1 MGKKKTMSG
10 CFCLYGEV
18 RCMIGTMGLILMVM
32 MMGVDGNSIGA
43 NWGTQATHP
52 LDGEIVVQ
60 MLKDNGISKVKLFE
74 PDVNALKALGKSGVE
89 VMIGIPNDL
98 LAALSTDVSAAEKW
112 VSKNLSSYV
121 SSHGVNVRYVA
132 VGNEP
137 FLKTL
142 NGTYDAM
149 TLPALQNIQSALIK
163 AGLANQVK
171 VTIPLNADVYQT
183 SSNVPSGGDFRS
195 DINDLMLKIVKFL
208 NDNACPITINIYP
221 FISLYND
228 PNFPADYAFFDG
240 FSSPLDDN
248 GKTYTNVFD
257 ANYDTLVWSLQ
268 KNGFPNMS
276 IIVGE
281 IGWPTDGDNNAN
293 PTTARRF
300 NQGLVN
306 HLSAGKG
313 TPMRPSGPIDVY
325 LFSLIDEDD
334 KSILPGNFER
344 HWGIF
349 NYDGT
354 PKYQLNLGLA
364 KIGSVMP
371 AKGVQYLEKK
381 WCVMSSSANLT
392 DPQIASSVSYA
403 CERADCTSLGDGTSC
418 SNLDVQGNISY
429 AFNSYY
435 QEQNQQDKACQFP
448 NGLSTIT
455 TKDPS
460 SGTCRFI
467 VQIKSETS
475 SRLSSS
481 AGHGSGLRSG
491 SVKAPVSFVALVFI
505 IVITIL

>member
-1 MGKKKTMSG
+1 MGKKKMSG
-10 CFCLYGEV
+10 CLYGV
-18 RCMIGTMGLILMVM
+18 MSCIVTVVGLNFMNL
-32 MMGVDGNSIGA
+32 GVNGNSIGV

-52 LDGEIVVQ
+52 LPGNIVVGL
-60 MLKDNGISKVKLFE
+60 LKDNGITKVKLFE
-74 PDVNALKALGKSGVE
+74 PDPYALKALGKSGIE

-98 LAALSTDVSAAEKW
+98 LAPLSKDVSAAESW

-171 VTIPLNADVYQT
+171 VTIPLNADVYET

-195 DINDLMLKIVKFL
+195 DIHELMLQIIKFL
-208 NDNACPITINIYP
+208 SDNGCPVTINIYP

-268 KNGFPNMS
+268 TM
-276 IIVGE
+276 
-281 IGWPTDGDNNAN
+281 
-293 PTTARRF
+293 
-300 NQGLVN
+300 
-306 HLSAGKG
+306 G

-325 LFSLIDEDD
+325 LFSLIDEDN
-334 KSILPGNFER
+334 KSVLPGNFER

-354 PKYQLNLGLA
+354 PKYQLNLGLTKVGA
-364 KIGSVMP
+364 LIP
-371 AKGVQYLEKK
+371 PKGVEYLEKK
-381 WCVMSSSANLT
+381 WCVLSSSANLN
-392 DPQIASSVSYA
+392 DPRIGSSVNYA
-403 CERADCTSLGDGTSC
+403 CGQADCTSLGYGTSC
-418 SNLDVQGNISY
+418 SNLDAKGNISY

-435 QEQNQQDKACQFP
+435 QEQDQQDKACQFP
-448 NGLSTIT
+448 DGISVVT

-460 SGTCRFI
+460 AGSCRFI
-467 VQIKSETS
+467 IQIKSDPAADELNSATH
-475 SRLSSS
+475 SS
-481 AGHGSGLRSG
+481 AFFHLL
-491 SVKAPVSFVALVFI
+491 FLMFI
-505 IVITIL
+505 IAVTVL

>member
-1 MGKKKTMSG
+1 MKENKKMNNNG
-10 CFCLYGEV
+10 VLYV
-18 RCMIGTMGLILMVM
+18 VMRCMISMMGLTITLL
-32 MMGVDGNSIGA
+32 MMGVEGNSIGA

-52 LDGEIVVQ
+52 LEGEIVVK
-60 MLKDNGISKVKLFE
+60 MLKDNGIQKVKLFE
-74 PDVNALKALGKSGVE
+74 ADVNALKALSKSGIE

-98 LAALSTDVSAAEKW
+98 LGLLSTNVKAAENW
-112 VSKNLSSYV
+112 VAKNLSSYV

-171 VTIPLNADVYQT
+171 VTVPLNADVYQT
-183 SSNVPSGGDFRS
+183 STNVPSGGDFRS
-195 DINDLMLKIVKFL
+195 DINELMLHIVKFL
-208 NDNACPITINIYP
+208 NDNACPVTINIYP

-228 PNFPADYAFFDG
+228 PNFPQDYAFFDG

-281 IGWPTDGDNNAN
+281 IGWPTDGDKNAN
-293 PTTARRF
+293 PTNARRF

-306 HLSAGKG
+306 HLSGGKG
-313 TPMRPSGPIDVY
+313 TPMRPNGPIDVY

-354 PKYQLNLGLA
+354 PKYQLNLGTT
-364 KIGSVMP
+364 KGGSLIP
-371 AKGVQYLEKK
+371 AKGVEYLPKK
-381 WCVMSSSANLT
+381 WCVLSSSANLN
-392 DPQIASSVSYA
+392 DPQVASSVSYA
-403 CERADCTSLGDGTSC
+403 CGNADCTSLGYGTTC
-418 SNLDVQGNISY
+418 NNLNAQGNISY

-435 QEQNQQDKACQFP
+435 QEQDQQEKACQFP
-448 NGLSTIT
+448 NGISTVT

-460 SGTCRFI
+460 TGTCRFI
-467 VQIKSETS
+467 VQIKSSDPGTGA
-475 SRLSSS
+475 SS
-481 AGHGSGLRSG
+481 ADHSGSGFGKSPAHFL
-491 SVKAPVSFVALVFI
+491 FLVLI
-505 IVITIL
+505 IAVIVM

>member
-1 MGKKKTMSG
+1 MKKMGR
-10 CFCLYGEV
+10 CLYSEV
-18 RCMIGTMGLILMVM
+18 RCMVVMVGLILMVM
-32 MMGVDGNSIGA
+32 GVSGNSIGV
-43 NWGTQATHP
+43 NLGTQATHP
-52 LDGEIVVQ
+52 LPGNILVQ
-60 MLKDNGISKVKLFE
+60 LLKDNGITKVKLFE
-74 PDVNALKALGKSGVE
+74 PDPYALKALGKSGIE

-98 LAALSTDVSAAEKW
+98 LAPLSSDMKAAENW
-112 VSKNLSSYV
+112 VAKNLSTYV

-171 VTIPLNADVYQT
+171 VTIPLNADVYET
-183 SSNVPSGGDFRS
+183 ASNVPSGGDFRS
-195 DINDLMLKIVKFL
+195 DISDLMLKIIKFL
-208 NDNACPITINIYP
+208 NDNACPVTINIYP

-228 PNFPADYAFFDG
+228 PNFPVDYAFFDG

-268 KNGFPNMS
+268 KNGFSNMT

-281 IGWPTDGDNNAN
+281 IGWPTDGDRNAN
-293 PTTARRF
+293 PTSARKF
-300 NQGLVN
+300 NQGLIT
-306 HLSAGKG
+306 HLSGGKG

-325 LFSLIDEDD
+325 LFSLIDEDN

-354 PKYQLNLGLA
+354 PKYQLNLGLT
-364 KIGSVMP
+364 KTGTLIP
-371 AKGVQYLEKK
+371 AKGVEYLDKK
-381 WCVMSSSANLT
+381 WCVLSSTANIS
-392 DPQIASSVSYA
+392 DPQVVSSVSYA
-403 CERADCTSLGDGTSC
+403 CGHADCTSLGYGTSC
-418 SNLDVQGNISY
+418 SNLDAPGNISY
-429 AFNSYY
+429 AFNMYY

-448 NGLSTIT
+448 GGISAVT

-460 SGTCRFI
+460 AGTCRFI
-467 VQIKSETS
+467 VQIKSDPGAGA
-475 SRLSSS
+475 SSS
-481 AGHGSGLRSG
+481 SGSGSGSSYG
-491 SVKAPVSFVALVFI
+491 SVKVAANLLFLMLIMV
-505 IVITIL
+505 VTIL